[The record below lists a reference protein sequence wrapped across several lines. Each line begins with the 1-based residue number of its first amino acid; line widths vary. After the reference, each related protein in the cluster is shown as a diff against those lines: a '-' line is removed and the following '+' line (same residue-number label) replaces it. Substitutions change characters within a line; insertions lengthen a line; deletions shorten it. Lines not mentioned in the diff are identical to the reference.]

1 MANLQNE
8 IYAAMA
14 KNYRTSKEYASVYM
28 ETVYGFSNVVSKS
41 VEKNIVSTAEI
52 IKAIDTKKV
61 IEKSNE
67 VAKETHMAGNP
78 IYNKEFVTRKNK
90 ALGKEVSHI
99 EHRHK
104 IKDYIE
110 SLDEDEENVNT
121 L

>member
-1 MANLQNE
+1 MEHLQNE

-14 KNYRTSKEYASVYM
+14 KNYRTSKEYASIYM
-28 ETVYGFSNVVSKS
+28 ETVYGFSNVVSKK
-41 VEKNIVSTAEI
+41 VEKNLIPTTEIV
-52 IKAIDTKKV
+52 KKIDTQKV

-67 VAKETHMAGNP
+67 VAKETHMASNP
-78 IYNKEFVTRKNK
+78 IYNRQFVTKNNK

-99 EHRHK
+99 EHRSK
-104 IKDYIE
+104 IKDYID